1 MYAVWHK
8 FVILTYFIHY
18 SSTVV
23 NPQLSQNFSGI
34 VITPTRYSPVLQSK
48 VDALEQSSVVQ
59 SSVSVVTEP
68 VLMYSSIWESTVLK
82 QSKSSSLELFLHE
95 C

>member
-1 MYAVWHK
+1 MWQK

-23 NPQLSQNFSGI
+23 NPQPSQSFSRI

-48 VDALEQSSVVQ
+48 VDALEQSSVLQ
-59 SSVSVVTEP
+59 NSASLVTEP
-68 VLMYSSIWESTVLK
+68 VLMYSSIGESIVINTK
-82 QSKSSSLELFLHE
+82 QGKSSSLELVLHE